1 MSDGKSQF
9 LCRKVRDEML
19 HQEAQDSGYS
29 VYDSTGVPEGTAGR
43 SGGRVQSRTGIV
55 KERREAQRFSQVP
68 CFPPSIPSCLL
79 ESDDRRE
86 GLGLSGGASC
96 SRDEPLVLG
105 TSEDQSGPR
114 TFDALISSKAFEFC
128 TKYLQ
133 FLLEDVVGDK
143 AKHMDDKVANSRP
156 FDLQD

>member
-1 MSDGKSQF
+1 MSNGKSQF

-19 HQEAQDSGYS
+19 HQEAQDRGYS
-29 VYDSTGVPEGTAGR
+29 VCDSAEVPEGTAGR
-43 SGGRVQSRTGIV
+43 SGGRAQSRTGIV
-55 KERREAQRFSQVP
+55 KERCEAQRLSQVP

-79 ESDDRRE
+79 ATDDRRE

-114 TFDALISSKAFEFC
+114 TFDALISSKAF
-128 TKYLQ
+128 
-133 FLLEDVVGDK
+133 
-143 AKHMDDKVANSRP
+143 
-156 FDLQD
+156 